1 MAFLFR
7 LIWSVLSLPFRL
19 LKKIR
24 FLPSRAYVEV
34 TLDGAVS
41 DLPTRQ
47 TLMDLLRPRP
57 RASLSALFDL
67 TQEVAQDRALT
78 GLVLVVKNPLW
89 GLAQAES
96 AAAMLRKLKSAGKEV
111 IVHLPF
117 GGDSKSA
124 LLAGEATQ
132 VFLGPEALYAPL
144 GVRLRR
150 RYFGEALRRAG
161 LQPEVY
167 AKGRYKSAGDMI
179 QRESM
184 SDDDHEQLGRILD
197 ATYESLS
204 KALAK
209 REGVLTVERAA
220 EVIDQA
226 PYHGEKAKEAR
237 LVDEIAYDDELQSK
251 LGADGKDAA
260 FIPAQAYLARHRAR
274 LMPKLSAARIA
285 IVPLHGAITSGMPN
299 GRGATDEG
307 LARLLRIARK
317 DPRVAAVVLHIDS
330 PGGSALAS
338 DRMHREIVRTVKEKP
353 VVACMGNV
361 AASGGYYAAAACQ
374 EIFASPLTLTGS
386 IGVVTARMVVDP
398 LLARFGVHADG
409 IQRGANAGLMDP
421 FSPLSDEEK
430 VALDRELDAVY
441 DGFVRVVAKGRKLG
455 EERVRELA
463 EGRVWT
469 GADAYDRGLV
479 DHLGGLTDAIDRA
492 RELANSP
499 KAEPVVVHAN
509 RLQSMFDP
517 SAAAHMALVSSLGL
531 PAGLTASVQS
541 TLMPLSLLREPVLLW
556 SNIEVE

>member
-1 MAFLFR
+1 MSFLFR
-7 LIWSVLSLPFRL
+7 LLWSVLSLPFRL

-24 FLPSRAYVEV
+24 FLPSRAFVQV
-34 TLDGAVS
+34 TLDGTVS
-41 DLPTRQ
+41 DLPVRQ
-47 TLMDLLRPRP
+47 TLMDFLRPRP
-57 RASLSALFDL
+57 HASLSALFDL
-67 TQEVAQDRALT
+67 TKEIAADRALT
-78 GLVLVVKNPLW
+78 GIVVVLKNPLW
-89 GLAQAES
+89 GLAQAE
-96 AAAMLRKLKSAGKEV
+96 AAATMLRKLKAAGKEV
-111 IVHLPF
+111 ILHLPF
-117 GGDSKSA
+117 GADSKAA

-144 GVRLRR
+144 GVRMRR

-184 SDDDHEQLGRILD
+184 SDDDHEQLGRIID
-197 ATYESLS
+197 ATYESLA

-209 REGVLTVERAA
+209 RDGVATEERAA

-237 LVDEIAYDDELQSK
+237 LVDDVAYDDELPSK

-260 FIPAQAYLARHRAR
+260 FIPARAYLAKQRTR
-274 LMPKLSAARIA
+274 LMPQLTAARIA
-285 IVPLHGAITSGMPN
+285 IVPLHGAITSG
-299 GRGATDEG
+299 GVGARGATDEG
-307 LARLLRIARK
+307 LARMLRAVRK
-317 DPRVAAVVLHIDS
+317 DPRVRAVVLHIDS

-338 DRMHREIVRTVKEKP
+338 DRMHREIIRTVKDKP
-353 VVACMGNV
+353 VIACMGNV

-374 EIFASPLTLTGS
+374 EIIASPLTLTGS
-386 IGVVTARMVVDP
+386 IGVVTARMVIDP

-421 FSPLSDEEK
+421 FSPLSDAEK
-430 VALDRELDAVY
+430 GALDRELDAVY
-441 DGFVRVVAKGRKLG
+441 TGFVRVVAKGRKLG

-479 DHLGGLTDAIDRA
+479 DQLGGLSDAIDRA

-499 KAEPVVVHAN
+499 NAEPFVVHDH
-509 RLQSMFDP
+509 RLQQLFDP
-517 SAAAHMALVSSLGL
+517 SAAARMAITNSLGL
-531 PAGLTASVQS
+531 PEGFAASMQN
-541 TLMPLSLLREPVLLW
+541 TLMPLSLLQEPVLLW
-556 SNIEVE
+556 SNLELL